1 MGTGKGN
8 GMTELEEEVLL
19 YVACCWL
26 ASLEQVWKMVQGGMR
41 RIYPRSDLY
50 ISRYDR
56 LA

>member
-1 MGTGKGN
+1 
-8 GMTELEEEVLL
+8 MTELEEEVLL